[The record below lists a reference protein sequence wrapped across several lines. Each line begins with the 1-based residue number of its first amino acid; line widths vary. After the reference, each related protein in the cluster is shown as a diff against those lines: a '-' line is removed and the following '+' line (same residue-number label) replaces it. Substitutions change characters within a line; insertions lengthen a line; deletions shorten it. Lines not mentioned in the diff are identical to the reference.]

1 MSLQKQNI
9 SETDIIKAVALKR
22 QFETL
27 YNTLK
32 NKDKSEKPYDLN
44 SKD

>member
-1 MSLQKQNI
+1 MSLQKQNL

-27 YNTLK
+27 YNSLN
-32 NKDKSEKPYDLN
+32 NKEKSDNPIDLN

>member
-9 SETDIIKAVALKR
+9 SEIDIIKAVALKR

-27 YNTLK
+27 YNTLASK
-32 NKDKSEKPYDLN
+32 EKPGTYDLN

>member
-9 SETDIIKAVALKR
+9 SEIDIIKAVAFKR

-27 YNTLK
+27 YNTLASK
-32 NKDKSEKPYDLN
+32 EKSEKPYDLN